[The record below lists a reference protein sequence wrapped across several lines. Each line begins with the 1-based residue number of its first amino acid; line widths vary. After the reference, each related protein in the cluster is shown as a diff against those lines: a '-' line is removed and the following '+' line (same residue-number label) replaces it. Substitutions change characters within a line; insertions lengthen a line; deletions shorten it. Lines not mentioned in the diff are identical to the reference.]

1 LADSQGCGYAPSC
14 SQCPLRLAVVDT
26 LVNGAR
32 HEAVEVWLPSV
43 GDGEPHRCLMV
54 STAAIF
60 SGPHRK
66 ALVCAQDITKLQQT
80 ARQLQAVATEKTVLL
95 KEVHHR
101 VKNNLAVISS
111 LLSMQSDI
119 HASAEVSAALAQS
132 QRRLQSMALIHEQLY
147 GRDHLER
154 VDFSEYAQ
162 QLVEEAYVAFVGEH
176 ARISLELA
184 IDPIELGLDQAVPCA
199 LILNELLSNA
209 FKHAFPGGRKGVIR
223 ISFRESEPGRLELAI
238 QDDGIGSPPGHG
250 ESKPKSLG
258 LSIVRILTAQLDGAF
273 EQELCTGTRFV
284 LRFPSGA
291 SRPPPR
297 SLVA

>member
-1 LADSQGCGYAPSC
+1 
-14 SQCPLRLAVVDT
+14 
-26 LVNGAR
+26 
-32 HEAVEVWLPSV
+32 
-43 GDGEPHRCLMV
+43 
-54 STAAIF
+54 
-60 SGPHRK
+60 
-66 ALVCAQDITKLQQT
+66 
-80 ARQLQAVATEKTVLL
+80 
-95 KEVHHR
+95 
-101 VKNNLAVISS
+101 
-111 LLSMQSDI
+111 
-119 HASAEVSAALAQS
+119 
-132 QRRLQSMALIHEQLY
+132 
-147 GRDHLER
+147 
-154 VDFSEYAQ
+154 
-162 QLVEEAYVAFVGEH
+162 
-176 ARISLELA
+176 
-184 IDPIELGLDQAVPCA
+184 LDQAVPCA